1 MLKTISSYY
10 LPEEEKKCCNIIDS
24 GDKKVLKCDIFE
36 QRKIIEE
43 LKNNNSIVKDNC
55 HKAIFGYIDKNE
67 SIFNGKIKFCK
78 KSLLSNNN
86 VYLGIRSLYKNT
98 SLIIEIFLLNS
109 LPIVMQNKEIFFNY
123 SSLIKNNI
131 EIFDIKT
138 ISKKFGSYYTLGETF
153 CELFNIVY
161 DNMLNN

>member
-10 LPEEEKKCCNIIDS
+10 LPEQKKKCCNIIDY
-24 GDKKVLKCDIFE
+24 GDKKILKCNIFDE
-36 QRKIIEE
+36 QKIIDE
-43 LKNNNSIVKDNC
+43 LKNNNLIVKDNC
-55 HKAIFGYIDKNE
+55 HKTIFSYIDKNE

-78 KSLLSNNN
+78 KSLLSSNN
-86 VYLGIRSLYKNT
+86 VYLGIRAMYKNT
-98 SLIIEIFLLNS
+98 ILTIEIFLLNS

-123 SSLIKNNI
+123 SSLVKSNI
-131 EIFDIKT
+131 ENFDIKT
-138 ISKKFGSYYTLGETF
+138 ISKKFGSIHSLGETF